1 MNSSNSYEKSFYANI
16 DFGPSKYLLELGLR
30 NTCRIEFM
38 YLTSWPLHHGNNNIS
53 CMDIRRMVFYGF
65 ELSWLNSVCKGL
77 DANAYINAD
86 NQPRCPPSG
95 LASHNSIF
103 FNQTPKY
110 QSVNFFLT

>member
-1 MNSSNSYEKSFYANI
+1 MNISTSYGKSFYANI
-16 DFGPSKYLLELGLR
+16 DLGLSKYLFEFGLT

-38 YLTSWPLHHGNNNIS
+38 YLTSWPLHHGNIDNKNIS

-77 DANAYINAD
+77 YVNAN

-95 LASHNSIF
+95 LTLHDSIF
-103 FNQTPKY
+103 INQTPKY
-110 QSVNFFLT
+110 QSVHFF